1 MPKLWWSFIIRGS
14 FAMIIFLGL
23 LIWPEETEKRVVF
36 YLGTFFLMN
45 GLLSLNTARNLI
57 KNRAAILAALL
68 GIFGGLGLM
77 VGDYLIHTG
86 YRNVLIAMTV
96 ILIGI
101 LQIRGEIQI
110 TADSVHKLT
119 SSNIILGGLE
129 ILLGLVILVLP
140 EVEWEARIVA
150 MLWMF
155 AVMIIL
161 FWQAFR
167 LRRLWI
173 AIQKQKHSM

>member
-1 MPKLWWSFIIRGS
+1 
-14 FAMIIFLGL
+14 
-23 LIWPEETEKRVVF
+23 
-36 YLGTFFLMN
+36 
-45 GLLSLNTARNLI
+45 
-57 KNRAAILAALL
+57 
-68 GIFGGLGLM
+68 
-77 VGDYLIHTG
+77 
-86 YRNVLIAMTV
+86 MTV

-173 AIQKQKHSM
+173 AIQKQKHSMSLVE